1 MSIYRNDLLRKL
13 IVLPLGG
20 ETITKDICAE
30 RISREEAEQIK
41 ISRGYNSTNSEGLPF
56 SLDTLNK
63 IIGARM
69 QEILLNVKHQIEISG
84 EIVPKILFTG
94 GSEKIKNLKAL
105 LDEHLT
111 GYNTQ
116 IIWWNFNSRN
126 ITCPEMDS
134 YGNIFFSGYNPMLL
148 KFLEVGFDA
157 KEFLKSLLT
166 NYAKAI
172 Q

>member
-1 MSIYRNDLLRKL
+1 MYTGDCSNTDFGKVMELLSQLDGNMPEYL
-13 IVLPLGG
+13 IVLSDMEFDLG
-20 ETITKDICAE
+20 
-30 RISREEAEQIK
+30 SRTSKEK
-41 ISRGYNSTNSEGLPF
+41 T
-56 SLDTLNK
+56 
-63 IIGARM
+63 M
-69 QEILLNVKHQIEISG
+69 Q
-84 EIVPKILFTG
+84 LFK
-94 GSEKIKNLKAL
+94 EK
-105 LDEHLT
+105 
-111 GYNTQ
+111 GYNTK
-116 IIWWNFNSRN
+116 IVWWNFNSRN